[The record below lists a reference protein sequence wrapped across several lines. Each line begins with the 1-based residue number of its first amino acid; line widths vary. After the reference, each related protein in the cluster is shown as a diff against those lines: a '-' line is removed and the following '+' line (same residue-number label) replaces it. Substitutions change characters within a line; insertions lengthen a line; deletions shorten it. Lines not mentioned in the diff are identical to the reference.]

1 MPPRSNE
8 RARILQSS
16 PHPLLSP
23 FSQMDGAHSPI
34 WAQRSNS
41 GVSFRANDA
50 IFSSIYQKY
59 VSQDGQ
65 VHVSQD
71 SQQSKPSS
79 CPLLGKSQ
87 VLSFFG
93 QYLKTISWSSIANRS
108 SPFVKLE
115 QIIRQTESHQRE
127 KNLCVLSKFS
137 KLRQWK
143 LLLNHKKK
151 NDVKSMDGVSMLDSL
166 SVLVALSN
174 LSAF

>member
-1 MPPRSNE
+1 MKEHGSCNLPP
-8 RARILQSS
+8 Q
-16 PHPLLSP
+16 PLLSP

-34 WAQRSNS
+34 WPQRSNS

-71 SQQSKPSS
+71 SQQSNPSS
-79 CPLLGKSQ
+79 SPLLGKCQ

-127 KNLCVLSKFS
+127 NRQKNLFCQSFQNFANES
-137 KLRQWK
+137 YC
-143 LLLNHKKK
+143 
-151 NDVKSMDGVSMLDSL
+151 
-166 SVLVALSN
+166 
-174 LSAF
+174 

>member
-8 RARILQSS
+8 RAPILQSS
-16 PHPLLSP
+16 PQPLLSP

-50 IFSSIYQKY
+50 IFSSIYEKY

-65 VHVSQD
+65 VHISQD

-79 CPLLGKSQ
+79 SPLLGKSQ

-115 QIIRQTESHQRE
+115 QITRQTESHQRE
-127 KNLCVLSKFS
+127 NRQKNLCVLSKFS
-137 KLRQWK
+137 KLRQ
-143 LLLNHKKK
+143 
-151 NDVKSMDGVSMLDSL
+151 
-166 SVLVALSN
+166 
-174 LSAF
+174 